1 MARQLTTAKRVG
13 IGFTLMMCVL
23 LSAVTT
29 TLWQTSRT
37 RTVTHELINRS
48 GPMSDASL
56 RVINGVNYAVSQL
69 RGWIL
74 LGDERF
80 KTGRAAAWSDWIEPS
95 IADLKRLID
104 ESGTQ
109 TQRDQIKVIDDNLRE
124 MKEYQ
129 KQAESIART
138 DQNFPATELFTTQ
151 LIPKSDEVLS
161 IIDSLIDEENKS
173 AATAERKE
181 LLYRL
186 AALRGTFNR
195 AVSSV
200 RDYLLVG
207 DDAKRQAFEKHWKA
221 HAGAFDDVNARA
233 ELFQG
238 AQLQE
243 WTRLKSARD
252 GFESIAI
259 KVFEI
264 RRSDNWNV
272 AVAML
277 RDKGTPLARLTR
289 DTLSRFILDLEPVNK
304 ANRESLSAMT
314 VLLIALEWILLAMGL
329 AASVVLAIVIIRSV
343 KDSIGSVQSSVV
355 QIRTASQEIAAG
367 AQQQVA
373 GLNQTATSLNE
384 ITTTAEEFKVTMQE
398 FADRAR
404 AVQEAAAET
413 AKQSAE
419 GRTLTQESTTR
430 IEQVRV
436 NSAAAGES
444 VQRLA
449 EQMQRIGE
457 ITATVHEIA
466 EQTKMLALNASIE
479 AARAGEEGLGFA
491 VVATQVRELANQ
503 SKDAAGRIET
513 LITGTQKSMHEV
525 VAKIDEGG
533 RLSEESTRIVK
544 QMAGS
549 FEEIAQAIKQTTDA
563 MSQINVGARQQ
574 EQGITELVSSITEI
588 DAASKE
594 SLASAEQTQKAI
606 LSIDAQINRLNLV
619 MTEF

>member
-1 MARQLTTAKRVG
+1 MTQQLTTARKVG
-13 IGFTLMMCVL
+13 IGFALMTLVL
-23 LSAVTT
+23 LSAVAA
-29 TLWQTSRT
+29 TLWQTART

-56 RVINGVNYAVSQL
+56 RIINGVNYAVSQL

-74 LGDERF
+74 MGDERF
-80 KTGRAAAWSDWIEPS
+80 KTGRTTAWNDWIDPS
-95 IADLKRLID
+95 VADLKRLVD
-104 ESGTQ
+104 EGGSQ
-109 TQRDQIKVIDDNLRE
+109 VQRDQFKVVDDNLRE

-129 KQAESIART
+129 KQAEDIART
-138 DQNFPATELFTTQ
+138 ENNFPATELFTTQ
-151 LIPKSDEVLS
+151 LAPKADEILS
-161 IIDSLIDEENKS
+161 IVDSMIDGENKL

-181 LLYRL
+181 LLYQL
-186 AALRGTFNR
+186 AAFRGTFNR
-195 AVSSV
+195 AATSI

-207 DDAKRQAFEKHWKA
+207 DDSQRQLFDTLWKA
-221 HAGAFDDVNARA
+221 HVKAFDDVDART

-238 AQLQE
+238 AELQE
-243 WTRLKSARD
+243 WTRLKGARA
-252 GFESIAI
+252 GFEPTALKIL
-259 KVFEI
+259 EL
-264 RRSDNWNV
+264 RQSDNWNV
-272 AVAML
+272 AVAMV
-277 RDKGTPLARLTR
+277 RDKGTPLARTTR
-289 DTLSRFILDLEPVNK
+289 DTLAKFILDLEPVNK

-314 VLLIALEWILLAMGL
+314 SLLITLEWVLLGVGIAVSL
-329 AASVVLAIVIIRSV
+329 VLAVVIIRSV

-404 AVQEAAAET
+404 AVQEAAVET

-419 GRTLTQESTTR
+419 GRALTQESATR

-436 NSAAAGES
+436 NSQAAGES

-457 ITATVHEIA
+457 ITAAVHEIA

-503 SKDAAGRIET
+503 SKEAAGRIET
-513 LITGTQKSMHEV
+513 LITGTQKSMQEV
-525 VAKIDEGG
+525 IAKIEDGG

-544 QMAGS
+544 QMATS

-574 EQGITELVSSITEI
+574 EQGISELVSSITEI

-606 LSIDAQINRLNLV
+606 LSIDDQINRLNVV